1 MSNISEFIHIFKNAP
16 WYDVCVLIITFLL
29 TIFTDLVVAVAA
41 GFVIS
46 ILFFIL
52 RIHQTTGIVNE
63 FKKNKT
69 SKLITSEVISFLFE
83 DYIVY
88 TVQGPLFFGVAEKIE
103 HAFSVTHTD
112 PKGIIFNLKNVPF
125 IDMTGLEI
133 FSKVIE
139 AYKKRKVKIFIC
151 EANEKISKKI
161 SRAGILKIGNTK
173 LFSTIEEIF
182 TNESS

>member
-1 MSNISEFIHIFKNAP
+1 MQS
-16 WYDVCVLIITFLL
+16 
-29 TIFTDLVVAVAA
+29 A

-88 TVQGPLFFGVAEKIE
+88 TVQGPLAEKIE
-103 HAFSVTHTD
+103 HAFSVHTD

-139 AYKKRKVKIFIC
+139 AYKKRKVK
-151 EANEKISKKI
+151 NLRSK
-161 SRAGILKIGNTK
+161 
-173 LFSTIEEIF
+173 
-182 TNESS
+182 